1 MTMRILAAAMLTL
14 GLGTSAMA
22 QTAGDTAGS
31 GMVDGSGK
39 SVVVDPNGPNTVD
52 LNDPDAV
59 DPTPTYSID
68 GMASPYAT
76 SPTPDQNCPV
86 GPQGAQPD
94 ASGTSPGA
102 SAPTVNDNHCGK

>member
-1 MTMRILAAAMLTL
+1 MTMRILAATMLTL

-39 SVVVDPNGPNTVD
+39 SVVVDPTGPNTVD

-68 GMASPYAT
+68 GMATYAT

-94 ASGTSPGA
+94 ASGTSPGT